1 MPPAAIRDSSA
12 PTVPRNLV
20 RVGWS
25 RSGKDAWRSF
35 PTRCQPSYSSTAPR
49 RTRSRTPRYTLGRL
63 AGATA
68 TIDDRLHVLVPL
80 QYREALLSSR
90 IDRVVTTPER
100 LVLMA
105 AGVPDAGS
113 HEEQGHTRSVLR
125 YVRTID
131 YGLASK
137 LPISVRLISELRA
150 VLVTDETERHRR
162 DDEPQDAVE
171 PASGTADQ
179 PRVVRLPVREMQSC
193 LDAFEARLQTMP
205 ASMPGLVELAL
216 LHYQFEAIHPFRQGN
231 GRVGRLMLPLM
242 LFRQNRLP
250 QPLLFVS
257 AYLER
262 HRDEYFESLRAVSR
276 RSAWLPWV
284 TFFLRGVEESATE
297 SLEHAESLFE
307 LHDHYHAL
315 FHESD
320 WYISLRPLIDGL
332 FVLPCTSVAKAAS
345 SCEMTEQAASAAIDA
360 LVAQGILFGVDGP
373 GPERLFL
380 APAILGF
387 MRNREESTRSILGSG
402 SPSADSASARL
413 ICRRQD
419 DSGSGI
425 EDDVGVT
432 VEDEPGA
439 LRCLVLELPGSPSG
453 VADIHTEPLRPD
465 AGCDRLLQHIACVDE
480 IHVAHDVAAAG
491 ARRRRSEQR
500 EHAGNRHRSAEERRG
515 GAPWRFDARQDR
527 RQRHFRRP
535 VDDEAQRAFSI
546 EIREQDHRRREV
558 RIRKVA

>member
-1 MPPAAIRDSSA
+1 MRPQYTELSPGRLVPVGEGRVAFVPDPLPAELQLDRAATDSLA
-12 PTVPRNLV
+12 N
-20 RVGWS
+20 
-25 RSGKDAWRSF
+25 A
-35 PTRCQPSYSSTAPR
+35 QYA
-49 RTRSRTPRYTLGRL
+49 LGRL

-90 IDRVVTTPER
+90 IDRVVTSPER

-105 AGVPDAGS
+105 AGVPDGS
-113 HEEQGHTRSVLR
+113 LDERGHTRSVLR

-150 VLVTDETERHRR
+150 VLVTDKTERHRR

-205 ASMPGLVELAL
+205 ASMPALVELAL

-320 WYISLRPLIDGL
+320 SYTSLRPLIDGL

-387 MRNREESTRSILGSG
+387 MRNREETSESILGSG

-419 DSGSGI
+419 DSGSGSK
-425 EDDVGVT
+425 T
-432 VEDEPGA
+432 TSA
-439 LRCLVLELPGSPSG
+439 SPSR
-453 VADIHTEPLRPD
+453 TNQEP
-465 AGCDRLLQHIACVDE
+465 
-480 IHVAHDVAAAG
+480 
-491 ARRRRSEQR
+491 
-500 EHAGNRHRSAEERRG
+500 SAVSCSSCPG
-515 GAPWRFDARQDR
+515 PHPA
-527 RQRHFRRP
+527 
-535 VDDEAQRAFSI
+535 
-546 EIREQDHRRREV
+546 
-558 RIRKVA
+558 